1 MKIVVYSPFAA
12 AEMEAALNALPGFHA
27 VVAKDKQAALAHIG
41 DAEGISIP
49 MSLFDDD
56 VGRALTQ
63 AKQIRWIHFVSS
75 GTDPLLKWPA
85 GPGVVVTNSAD
96 AWAPTVAEH
105 AVAMLLGVLRQ
116 FPAMNDLRAT
126 QTWAQLD
133 LRPKLRSLEASTV
146 LILGFGAIGQ
156 RAAELMRPFNPRM
169 IAVGRTARAHPLVE
183 RVAGVDE
190 IDALLPQVDA
200 IVAALP
206 SSPQT
211 RHLMSAERLAL
222 LPNNAVIVNV
232 GRGETFDEAAL
243 TAALIEG
250 RIAGAGLDVYERE
263 PLPKDNPL
271 WSAPNLILSPHVAGV
286 GRSHLFGRLVAC
298 CVRSAKGLSLNGQ
311 PPA

>member
-1 MKIVVYSPFAA
+1 MKIVVYSPFAP
-12 AEMEAALNALPGFHA
+12 AEMEAALNALPGFSA
-27 VVAKDKQAALAHIG
+27 VAAKDKQAALAHIA
-41 DAEGISIP
+41 DAYGIAIP

-56 VGRALTQ
+56 VGRALKE
-63 AKQIRWIHFVSS
+63 AKQIRWIHFISS
-75 GTDPLLKWPA
+75 GTDPLMKWPA

-116 FPAMNDLRAT
+116 FPAMNELRST
-126 QTWAQLD
+126 QAWGQFD

-156 RAAELMRPFNPRM
+156 RAAELMRPFNPRV
-169 IAVGRTARAHPLVE
+169 IAVARTARMHPMVE
-183 RVAGVDE
+183 RVAAVDE

-206 SSPQT
+206 TSPQT
-211 RHLMSAERLAL
+211 RHLINAERLAK
-222 LPNNAVIVNV
+222 LPGNAVIVNV

-263 PLPKDNPL
+263 PLPKDSPL

-286 GRSHLFGRLVAC
+286 GKSHLFGRLVAC
-298 CVRSAKGLSLNGQ
+298 CVKGAKGLGAASS
-311 PPA
+311 